1 MTHGFWCEVQSAVH
15 NQSASIF
22 LFPRFSA
29 SNEPVGF
36 DENVLSCRIG
46 GRGAGGGMGGC

>member
-1 MTHGFWCEVQSAVH
+1 MY

-29 SNEPVGF
+29 SNEPTGF
-36 DENVLSCRIG
+36 DRELWSTG
-46 GRGAGGGMGGC
+46 WWWWGGGGGGVGLE